1 MTQPQTARFE
11 FDLADEAATI
21 LLAHRIAGFTGAG
34 DLVTLSGDLGAGK
47 TTLARALIRE
57 LVGEPQLEVPS
68 PTFTLMQVYDTPKF
82 PIVHADLYRIK
93 SPDELIELGW
103 DEAAEGALLLVEW
116 AERAGN
122 QLLQDRLD
130 VSLLLNPQKGDAF
143 RKVVFT
149 GTGAFA
155 DRLSRAMSVDA
166 LLARSG
172 WAAAKRQFMSGDAS
186 TRAYERLEKP
196 DGSKGILMISPKR
209 PDGPPVRYGKPYSQI
224 AHLAEDVIP
233 FFAIQRGLLLEGFS
247 APDLYA
253 KDATNG
259 LAILEDLGG
268 EVIVDANGPIPERYG
283 AAALALAEL
292 HKLDMPKTIDM
303 VPAPYTIPSYDM
315 DALLIEVELILD
327 WYAPHIAKA
336 FPASGA
342 RAIFGNLWRE
352 ALQEIVDGPQTWVL
366 RDYHS
371 PNIIWLPEREGV
383 KKIGMIDFQDCVIGH
398 PAYDVASL
406 VQDARV
412 TVSDA
417 LEMKLL
423 GQYLR
428 QRKADDET
436 FDFEAFA
443 RAYAIMGAQRATKVL
458 GIFARLDKRDGKPN
472 YLAHIPRVKHY
483 LQKDLAHPAL
493 AAIRDWFETHMPSV
507 LAKEEA

>member
-1 MTQPQTARFE
+1 VTQAQTVRFE
-11 FDLADEAATI
+11 FDLTDETATN
-21 LLAHRIAGFTGAG
+21 LLAHRIAGFVSAG
-34 DLVTLSGDLGAGK
+34 DLITLSGDLGAGK

-57 LVGEPQLEVPS
+57 LTSDARLEVPS
-68 PTFTLMQVYDTPKF
+68 PTFTLMQVYDGQRF

-93 SPDELIELGW
+93 SPDELVELGW
-103 DEAAEGALLLVEW
+103 DEAAEGALVLVEW
-116 AERAGN
+116 AERAGD
-122 QLLQDRLD
+122 QLPEDKLD
-130 VSLLLNPQKGDAF
+130 VMLLLSPHKGEGF
-143 RKVVFT
+143 RKVVLT
-149 GTGAFA
+149 GSGTFA
-155 DRLSRAMSVDA
+155 GRLSRAMSVDA
-166 LLARSG
+166 LLARAG
-172 WAAAKRQFMSGDAS
+172 WADAKRRFMLGDAS

-196 DGSKGILMISPKR
+196 DGSKCILMISPKR
-209 PDGPPVRYGKPYSQI
+209 PDGPPVRFGKSYSQL

-247 APDLYA
+247 APELFA
-253 KDATNG
+253 KDAGNG
-259 LAILEDLGG
+259 LAILEDLGTEG
-268 EVIVDANGPIPERYG
+268 IIDAQGPIPERYG

-292 HKLDMPKTIDM
+292 HKLDLPTTIDM
-303 VPAPYTIPSYDM
+303 VPAPYAIPPYDLEAM
-315 DALLIEVELILD
+315 SIEIELILD
-327 WYAPHIAKA
+327 WYAHHVAKA

-342 RAIFGNLWRE
+342 RAIFVNLWRN
-352 ALQEIVDGPQTWVL
+352 LFQEIIAGPKTWVL

-371 PNIIWLPEREGV
+371 PNIIWLPEREGI
-383 KKIGMIDFQDCVIGH
+383 KKVGIIDFQDCAIGH

-406 VQDARV
+406 LQDARV
-412 TVSDA
+412 TVSDV

-458 GIFARLDKRDGKPN
+458 GIFARLDKRDSKPQ

-493 AAIRDWFETHMPSV
+493 AEIRAWFVAHMPQV
-507 LAKEEA
+507 LESEPA